1 MGSVLWVA
9 SCGAASC
16 GAVSCGQRPVPT
28 DEGLEDDQ
36 HCTVQQQMKHSL
48 DCPLQGTMNSAW
60 RIGQSSTVVSWLL
73 LSVFILSCEGG
84 RILVYPVDGSHWVNM
99 KVLIEALH
107 SRGHSITV
115 IRPSSSWYIAEH
127 SPLYTSIT
135 VPDGIDSMGDFI
147 GENLNKMIDI
157 QRGRTSTLVF
167 LKVQMN
173 FFSMISKAH
182 SIACNT
188 VSDIIEDK
196 GLVKR
201 LQDEQY
207 DLVLTDPAITA
218 GVVLAHYLKL
228 PLVLNVRWII
238 SGEGHFVIAPSPLS
252 YIPAPGT
259 GLSDRMTFL
268 QRLKNVIFYAI
279 ILFQNRFVVGPHYK
293 ALCDRYFDEGCDIV
307 SLLQEADIWLMR
319 LDFVFDFPRPTMPNV
334 VYMGG
339 FQCKPSKPLPEDLE
353 AFVQSSG
360 EHGFIIMS
368 LGTLVDSLPADTA
381 GEIAAVFAK
390 LPQKVIW
397 RHLGPKPSTLGN
409 NTLLVNWMPQ
419 NDLLGHSKIRAFVA
433 HGGTNGVQEAI
444 YHGVPVLG
452 IPLFFDQFDNLVR
465 IQIKGAA
472 KIVEL
477 SQLNG
482 RTFER
487 MLLEVLN
494 DDSYRTN
501 MQRLSSLH
509 RDQPMKPLDTAVF
522 WIEYVM
528 RNKGA
533 AHLRTKAY
541 RMPWY
546 SYHSVD
552 VVLFLV
558 SAAAALMFTTVVLIR
573 WVCCRACGKRKLK
586 NE

>member
-1 MGSVLWVA
+1 
-9 SCGAASC
+9 
-16 GAVSCGQRPVPT
+16 
-28 DEGLEDDQ
+28 
-36 HCTVQQQMKHSL
+36 
-48 DCPLQGTMNSAW
+48 MNSAW
-60 RIGQSSTVVSWLL
+60 RIGQSSTVGLCLL

-84 RILVYPVDGSHWVNM
+84 KILVYPVDGSHWVNM

-107 SRGHSITV
+107 SSGHNITV
-115 IRPSSSWYIAEH
+115 IRTSSSFYLKDDP
-127 SPLYTSIT
+127 SLFTSIT
-135 VPDGIDSMGDFI
+135 VDDGIEDI
-147 GENLNKMIDI
+147 GKFFEEYLSAMIEI
-157 QRGRTSTLVF
+157 QRGEASVWAF
-167 LKVQMN
+167 LKMQVD
-173 FFSMISKAH
+173 FFHMISHAH
-182 SIACNT
+182 FLACDVMRT
-188 VSDIIEDK
+188 IIEDK
-196 GLVKR
+196 ELVKR

-207 DLVLTDPAITA
+207 DLVLTDPAMTA

-228 PLVLNVRWII
+228 PLVLNARWIS
-238 SGEGHFVIAPSPLS
+238 SGEGHFAIAPSPLS
-252 YIPAPGT
+252 YVPAPGT

-381 GEIAAVFAK
+381 SEIAAVFAK

-397 RHLGPKPSTLGN
+397 RHLGPPPSTLGN

-465 IQIKGAA
+465 IQTKGAA

-558 SAAAALMFTTVVLIR
+558 SAAAALMFTTAVLIR
-573 WVCCRACGKRKLK
+573 WVCCRACDKRKPK
-586 NE
+586 SE

>member
-1 MGSVLWVA
+1 
-9 SCGAASC
+9 
-16 GAVSCGQRPVPT
+16 
-28 DEGLEDDQ
+28 
-36 HCTVQQQMKHSL
+36 
-48 DCPLQGTMNSAW
+48 MNLHK
-60 RIGQSSTVVSWLL
+60 RQSSIVGLFL
-73 LSVFILSCEGG
+73 GLSVFVLSCESSKV
-84 RILVYPVDGSHWVNM
+84 LVYPLHGSHWVNM

-107 SRGHSITV
+107 SKGHSITV
-115 IRPSSSWYIAEH
+115 IRPSSS
-127 SPLYTSIT
+127 LYVEEDPSLFTTIT
-135 VPDGIDSMGDFI
+135 VNDGIENMGEYLTEHLNEMMELKR
-147 GENLNKMIDI
+147 GEKSVL
-157 QRGRTSTLVF
+157 TF
-167 LKVQMN
+167 LKIQWN
-173 FFSMISKAH
+173 FFPVISYLH
-182 SIACNT
+182 LVACNT
-188 VSDIIEDK
+188 VSKIIEDK
-196 GLVKR
+196 ELIKR

-207 DLVLTDPAITA
+207 DLFLTDPAMTA
-218 GVVLAHYLKL
+218 AVVLGRYLKL
-228 PLVLNVRWII
+228 PLVLNARWIT
-238 SGEGHFVIAPSPLS
+238 SGEGHFAIAPSPLS
-252 YIPAPGT
+252 YIPILDT
-259 GLSDRMTFL
+259 GLSDRMTFF
-268 QRLKNVIFYAI
+268 QRVKNSLFYAMT
-279 ILFQNRFVVGPHYK
+279 LFQEKFVVGPHYK
-293 ALCDRYFDEGCDIV
+293 ALCDKYFDEDCDIV
-307 SLLQEADIWLMR
+307 SFLQEADIWLMR

-339 FQCKPSKPLPEDLE
+339 FQCKPAKPLPEDLE

-368 LGTLVDSLPADTA
+368 LGTMVDSLPADIA
-381 GEIAAVFAK
+381 DEIAAVFAK

-419 NDLLGHSKIRAFVA
+419 NDLLGHSKIKAFVA

-452 IPLFFDQFDNLVR
+452 IPLVFDQLDNLVR
-465 IQIKGAA
+465 IQTRGAA
-472 KIVEL
+472 KILEL
-477 SQLNG
+477 SQLDG
-482 RTFER
+482 QTFEQ

-509 RDQPMKPLDTAVF
+509 RDQPVKPLDSAVF

-533 AHLRTKAY
+533 PHLRTKAY

-552 VVLFLV
+552 VTLFLL
-558 SAAAALMFTTVVLIR
+558 STAAVLTFTTVAFIR
-573 WVCCRACGKRKLK
+573 WVCCRACGKRKVK

>member
-1 MGSVLWVA
+1 MNSVLHK
-9 SCGAASC
+9 
-16 GAVSCGQRPVPT
+16 R
-28 DEGLEDDQ
+28 
-36 HCTVQQQMKHSL
+36 
-48 DCPLQGTMNSAW
+48 
-60 RIGQSSTVVSWLL
+60 QSSIVGLFLS
-73 LSVFILSCEGG
+73 LSVFILSCESGKV
-84 RILVYPVDGSHWVNM
+84 LVYPVDGSHWVNM
-99 KVLIEALH
+99 KVLIEELH
-107 SRGHSITV
+107 SRGHNITV
-115 IRPSSSWYIAEH
+115 IRPSSSWYITER

-135 VPDGIDSMGDFI
+135 VPDGIDSLGDFI
-147 GENLNKMIDI
+147 EEYFNKMLEI
-157 QRGRTSTLVF
+157 QRGKASTLAF

-173 FFSMISKAH
+173 FFSMVSNAH
-182 SIACNT
+182 LIACNT
-188 VSDIIEDK
+188 VSNIIEDK
-196 GLVKR
+196 ELVKR

-207 DLVLTDPAITA
+207 DLVLTDPAITT

-238 SGEGHFVIAPSPLS
+238 SSEGHFVIAPSPLS
-252 YIPAPGT
+252 YIPAPGA
-259 GLSDRMTFL
+259 GLSDQMTFF
-268 QRLKNVIFYAI
+268 QRVKNSLFYAI
-279 ILFQNRFVVGPHYK
+279 VLFQDRFVVGPHYK
-293 ALCDRYFDEGCDIV
+293 ALCDKYFDEDCDIV

-339 FQCKPSKPLPEDLE
+339 FQCKPAKPLPEDLE

-368 LGTLVDSLPADTA
+368 LGTMINSLPAETA
-381 GEIAAVFAK
+381 GDIAAVFAK

-397 RHLGPKPSTLGN
+397 RYLGPKPSTLGN

-419 NDLLGHSKIRAFVA
+419 NDLLGHSKIKAFVA

-465 IQIKGAA
+465 IQTKGAA
-472 KIVEL
+472 KVLKL

-482 RTFER
+482 QTFEQ

-509 RDQPMKPLDTAVF
+509 RDQPMKPLDSAVF

-533 AHLRTKAY
+533 PHLRTKAY

-552 VVLFLV
+552 VILFLL
-558 SAAAALMFTTVVLIR
+558 SIAAVLTFTTVVFIR
-573 WVCCRACGKRKLK
+573 CVCRRACGKRKMK